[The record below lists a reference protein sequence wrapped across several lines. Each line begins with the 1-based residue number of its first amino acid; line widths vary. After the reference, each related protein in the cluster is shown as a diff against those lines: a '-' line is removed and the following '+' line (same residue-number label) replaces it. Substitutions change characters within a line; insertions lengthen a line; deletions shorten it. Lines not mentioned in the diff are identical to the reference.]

1 MPSGSDFHAAGAY
14 SDGVDLRLLTTF
26 STVVELGSVSAAA
39 EALHVTQPALSRQLQ
54 QLERQVG
61 VSLFHRHHR
70 RLNLTPAGHSFL
82 AAARDVLAAAE
93 AARSLAEA
101 LAAGRLERIRA
112 AAPAT
117 TLTDVVAPFL
127 ATLGADDPL
136 VTVHEAT
143 AAEAVEGLSDRLDL
157 VILATP
163 PPRHLASAM
172 VAELPVWAYAR
183 AGHTAAGRP
192 SIPVEELAGHTLL
205 TLDPT
210 AGSRSRLD
218 QALIRAGVAPAEV
231 VECSSPQVALALAA
245 SGRGVAVL
253 SDDPRFDLTPTLVLD
268 GGTPL
273 RLTLFAAWQ
282 PGHHAA
288 PELARVADRLAEFC
302 RTRYPA
308 LPDVTGGRR

>member
-1 MPSGSDFHAAGAY
+1 MIAT
-14 SDGVDLRLLTTF
+14 VDLRLLTTF

-70 RLNLTPAGHSFL
+70 RLNLTAAGHSFL

-143 AAEAVEGLSDRLDL
+143 AVEAVEGLSDRLDL
-157 VILATP
+157 VILASP
-163 PPRHLASAM
+163 PPRHLASAV

-183 AGHTAAGRP
+183 SGHEVAARR
-192 SIPVEELAGHTLL
+192 SIPVAELAGHTLL
-205 TLDPT
+205 TLDPR

-218 QALIRAGVAPAEV
+218 QALLRAGVAPLEV

-253 SDDPRFDLTPTLVLD
+253 SDDPRFDLTPTIVLD
-268 GGTPL
+268 EDRPL
-273 RLTLFAAWQ
+273 LLTLFAAWN
-282 PGHHAA
+282 PAHHAA
-288 PELARVADRLAEFC
+288 PELARVAGRLADFC
-302 RTRYPA
+302 RERYPA
-308 LPDVTGGRR
+308 VHP

>member
-1 MPSGSDFHAAGAY
+1 MPPRHMVAR
-14 SDGVDLRLLTTF
+14 VDLRLLTTF
-26 STVVELGSVSAAA
+26 SAVVELGSVSAAA

-82 AAARDVLAAAE
+82 AAAREVLAAAE
-93 AARSLAEA
+93 SARSLAEA

-163 PPRHLASAM
+163 PPRHLASAV

-183 AGHTAAGRP
+183 TGHAAADRA

-218 QALIRAGVAPAEV
+218 QALVRAGVAPVEV

-253 SDDPRFDLTPTLVLD
+253 SDDPRFDLSPTMVLD
-268 GGTPL
+268 GGRPL
-273 RLTLFAAWQ
+273 RLTLFAAWHR
-282 PGHHAA
+282 GHHAA
-288 PELARVADRLAEFC
+288 PELARVAARLADFC
-302 RTRYPA
+302 RERYPA
-308 LPDVTGGRR
+308 LDDVDGGRR

>member
-1 MPSGSDFHAAGAY
+1 MPSGSDFHAATAY
-14 SDGVDLRLLTTF
+14 DPEVDLRLLTTF
-26 STVVELGSVSAAA
+26 SAVVELGSVSAAA

-127 ATLGADDPL
+127 ATLGPEDPL

-143 AAEAVEGLSDRLDL
+143 AVEAVEGLSDRLDL
-157 VILATP
+157 VVLASP
-163 PPRHLASAM
+163 PPRHLASAV

-183 AGHTAAGRP
+183 SGHEVAGRR
-192 SIPVEELAGHTLL
+192 SIPVAELAGHTLL
-205 TLDPT
+205 TLDPR
-210 AGSRSRLD
+210 AGSRSRLG
-218 QALIRAGVAPAEV
+218 QALLRAGVAPLEV

-253 SDDPRFDLTPTLVLD
+253 SDDPRFDLTPTVVLD
-268 GGTPL
+268 GDRPL
-273 RLTLFAAWQ
+273 LLTLFAAWN
-282 PGHHAA
+282 PAHHAA
-288 PELARVADRLAEFC
+288 AELARMAARLAEFC
-302 RTRYPA
+302 RQRYPA
-308 LPDVTGGRR
+308 VHP